1 MAISAFYIH
10 KRSVDQVLQRLIEI
24 RRKPSRNAA
33 NHFSI
38 EYDDEAEEA
47 EEAEAEE
54 EEKRDDDG
62 GYGSD
67 GEMVVDRKTWGRSLS
82 RSLDENM
89 LRSYKISASLPN
101 VASRNDWLDEDPK
114 LDQPPVGLRAQSF
127 AFSLD
132 RLNWIP
138 QGLPPL
144 RLDQRDGMP
153 STFCLEILKKIL
165 LLRFL
170 VTLFYRG
177 SEHFESNT
185 FRCWLEII

>member
-24 RRKPSRNAA
+24 RRKPSRNAG
-33 NHFSI
+33 NRFSI
-38 EYDDEAEEA
+38 EYDDEAEEE

-54 EEKRDDDG
+54 EEERDDDR

-67 GEMVVDRKTWGRSLS
+67 GGMVVDRKMRGRSLS

-89 LRSYKISASLPN
+89 LRSSKISASLPN
-101 VASRNDWLDEDPK
+101 VASRNDWWDEDPK
-114 LDQPPVGLRAQSF
+114 LDQPPVGLRAQGF

-132 RLNWIP
+132 RLNLIP

-153 STFCLEILKKIL
+153 SIFCLEI
-165 LLRFL
+165 
-170 VTLFYRG
+170 
-177 SEHFESNT
+177 
-185 FRCWLEII
+185 